1 MDFYV
6 ACVAIGAI
14 GLIAMALGG
23 LGRHGHGGPAGNA
36 GHTALGGGVHAGHA
50 GHTALSGGV
59 HAGHAHGGVSGLLH
73 GVGSRATGWLLMS
86 PRLLF
91 AGLIG
96 FGLVGTLLRHWV
108 AGVVLLVV
116 AILGGVAFE
125 RLIVAPL
132 WNFTLRFASSP
143 ALTLDSVVTADATAV
158 TSFDRNGQG
167 IIAVEVDGQVRQI
180 LATLDAGDRAAGAV
194 VRAGQRVR
202 IEEVD
207 SARHRCRVSLL

>member
-6 ACVAIGAI
+6 ACVAIGVV
-14 GLIAMALGG
+14 GLIAMAVGG
-23 LGRHGHGGPAGNA
+23 LGRHGHASTA
-36 GHTALGGGVHAGHA
+36 GHGAHAGHA
-50 GHTALSGGV
+50 VLGARTH
-59 HAGHAHGGVSGLLH
+59 GHALATSAMHGAGM
-73 GVGSRATGWLLMS
+73 RATGWLLMS

-96 FGLVGTLLRHWV
+96 FGLAGSLLEHWV
-108 AGVVLLVV
+108 TGVFLLAAAIAGGIVFERLVV
-116 AILGGVAFE
+116 A
-125 RLIVAPL
+125 PM
-132 WNFTLRFASSP
+132 WNLALRFASAP
-143 ALTLDSVVTADATAV
+143 ALTLDSVITSDATAV

-167 IIAVEVDGQVRQI
+167 IVAVEVDGQVRQV
-180 LATLDAGDRAAGAV
+180 LATLDPAERAAGAK

>member
-6 ACVAIGAI
+6 TCVAIGAI

-23 LGRHGHGGPAGNA
+23 LGRHGHGSTAAGS
-36 GHTALGGGVHAGHA
+36 HAG
-50 GHTALSGGV
+50 G
-59 HAGHAHGGVSGLLH
+59 AHGHGGHGMAAGAASLLH
-73 GVGSRATGWLLMS
+73 GAGSRATGWLLMS

-96 FGLVGTLLRHWV
+96 FGLVGSLLRHWV
-108 AGVVLLVV
+108 AGVLLLGV
-116 AILGGVAFE
+116 AIAGGIAFE
-125 RLIVAPL
+125 RLVVAPL

-143 ALTLDSVVTADATAV
+143 ALTLDSVITADATAV

-167 IIAVEVDGQVRQI
+167 IIAVEVDGQVRQV
-180 LATLDAGDRAAGAV
+180 LATLAAADRSSGAI

-207 SARHRCRVSLL
+207 SARHRCLVSLL

>member
-1 MDFYV
+1 MGFYV

-14 GLIAMALGG
+14 GLVAMAVGG
-23 LGRHGHGGPAGNA
+23 LGRHGHGHGPAASHG
-36 GHTALGGGVHAGHA
+36 GHA
-50 GHTALSGGV
+50 ILTGK
-59 HAGHAHGGVSGLLH
+59 AHGHPAVAAAMH
-73 GVGSRATGWLLMS
+73 GAGMRATGWLLMS

-96 FGLVGTLLRHWV
+96 FGLVGSLLEHWV
-108 AGVVLLVV
+108 AGIVLLAIAIVGGIVFERLVV
-116 AILGGVAFE
+116 A
-125 RLIVAPL
+125 PM
-132 WNFTLRFASSP
+132 WNLALRFASAP

-167 IIAVEVDGQVRQI
+167 IIAVEVDGQVRQV
-180 LATLDAGDRAAGAV
+180 LATLDPADRAVGAV
-194 VRAGQRVR
+194 VRIGQRVR